1 MGMSRALSFLLA
13 FSCAGGGAA
22 VAQTGAEFRL
32 NQAGFVMPRDNADVY
47 VPPVVPLDLGPA
59 VGSQEYLFQLYGEDF
74 DRHAGWHMD
83 LLSLYR
89 HGGAAGRRPT
99 AKEAAASLKALSFLG
114 SGSSPL
120 VKSQDA
126 LFWLPKTIIDVMKY
140 GRDAEVRGT
149 AALALGVAL
158 AGKSPAYAKEGI
170 DALAASVS
178 YDGEEFFVRR
188 FAIMAL
194 AGARQPYAVDRLALC
209 GKRLGTSHDF
219 IGRGKFRYAE
229 DDESS
234 WALESSI
241 IRGLEEALGFQE
253 TKDSALSWLKYFADL
268 TRRTCGNFTA
278 IKLPEDDAID
288 ETLLVNA
295 RLVLAEKGYLY
306 RNGTDSCLLP
316 IVNDGD
322 YCELRKKA
330 SSLYWEIHGPV
341 LHQAGA
347 YVPGSAD
354 CTELVTNKIMLN
366 LAEVYLTGLG
376 TGLLVKGTIRGCAKG
391 VMLLSSASRAE
402 KIANYARM
410 IALGYDRADQIKSYY
425 DYFQA
430 VRQGSR

>member
-1 MGMSRALSFLLA
+1 MSTALSLLLALSF
-13 FSCAGGGAA
+13 SCGGSAT
-22 VAQTGAEFRL
+22 AQTGAEFGL
-32 NQAGFVMPRDNADVY
+32 NQADLVMPRDNADVY
-47 VPPVVPLDLGPA
+47 LPPVMPLDLRPA
-59 VGSQEYLFQLYGEDF
+59 AGSPEYLFQLYGEDF

-89 HGGAAGRRPT
+89 HGGATGRRPPV
-99 AKEAAASLKALSFLG
+99 KEAVASLKALSFLG

-126 LFWLPKTIIDVMKY
+126 LFWLPRTIIDVMKY

-149 AALALGVAL
+149 AALALGVVL
-158 AGKSPAYAKEGI
+158 AGKDPSYAKEGA
-170 DALAASVS
+170 DALASTVL
-178 YDGEEFFVRR
+178 YEDEEFFVRR

-194 AGARQPYAVDRLALC
+194 AGARQPYAVGRLALC
-209 GKRLGTSHDF
+209 GKQLGASHDF

-241 IRGLEEALGFQE
+241 IRGLEEALGFRE
-253 TKDSALSWLKYFADL
+253 TKDPALSWLKYFADL
-268 TRRTCGNFTA
+268 TRRTCGNYTV

-288 ETLLVNA
+288 ETLMVNA
-295 RLVLAEKGYLY
+295 RLVLAEKGYIY
-306 RNGTDSCLLP
+306 RNTTDICLLP

-330 SSLYWEIHGPV
+330 SSLYWAIHGDV
-341 LHQAGA
+341 LHQSGT
-347 YVPGSAD
+347 YVPGNAD
-354 CTELVTNKIMLN
+354 CTELITNKIMLN
-366 LAEVYLTGLG
+366 LAEVYVTGLG

-391 VMLLSSASRAE
+391 IMLLSSAKRAE

-410 IALGYDRADQIKSYY
+410 IELGYDRADAIKNYY
-425 DYFQA
+425 DYFEA
-430 VRQGSR
+430 ARQGAR